1 MKLLYFPIFG
11 RILTLAI
18 ISQMALPAA
27 SPDPQVERGFDHFYN
42 LEFDEAI
49 RLFRELTRQRPHSPD
64 VFNHLAE
71 SVLYREMLRAGALE
85 TELVTG
91 GNAFLRRPKMNPS
104 PADQA
109 EFDNAIAQS
118 MAIARKQLAAKPA
131 DRDATYA
138 LGVAYGLRANYNFI
152 VRRAWTDALRD
163 ATAARKLHNTLTDA
177 DPTFIDARLTQGIHD
192 YIIGSL
198 PWTYKVLGFLI
209 GFRGDREQGIKTVE
223 LVYRQGDRN
232 RTEAAILLAT
242 VYRRERRP
250 AAAVPLLEDLLSQY
264 PRNYLLWFEL
274 AQMYSDLGNKTKAL
288 AAVDAVDKLRQR
300 HLRGYEH
307 LPEEKVLYYRATIQF
322 WYNDLDLA
330 LQNFLRVTAEANELD
345 LNTGVTAWVRLGQIH
360 DLKGQ
365 RQPAIDAYRKAIAYA
380 PGSYR
385 AKEAEGYLR
394 NKYERKRG

>member
-11 RILTLAI
+11 RSLALAI
-18 ISQMALPAA
+18 ISYLGLLAA
-27 SPDPQVERGFDHFYN
+27 QPDKEIERGFDHFYN

-49 RLFRELTRQRPHSPD
+49 RLFRNLAQQRPNSPN
-64 VFNHLAE
+64 VLNHLAE
-71 SVLYREMLRAGALE
+71 SLLYREMLRAGALE

-104 PADQA
+104 RADQA
-109 EFDNAIAQS
+109 EFDNAINRSMTLAQ
-118 MAIARKQLAAKPA
+118 KQIAAKPG

-138 LGVAYGLRANYNFI
+138 LGVAHGLRANYNFI
-152 VRRAWTDALRD
+152 VRRSWTDSLRD
-163 ATAARKLHNTLTDA
+163 ATTARKMHNTLTDA

-192 YIIGSL
+192 YIVGSL
-198 PWTYKVLGFLI
+198 PWTYKLLGFLI

-250 AAAVPLLEDLLSQY
+250 ADAVPLLEALLAQF

-288 AAVDAVDKLRQR
+288 AAVDAVDKLRGE

-307 LPEEKVLYYRATIQF
+307 LPEEKVIYYRATIQF
-322 WYNDLDLA
+322 WYNDLDAA
-330 LQNFLRVTAEANELD
+330 LQNFLHVTAKANDLD
-345 LNTGVTAWVRLGQIH
+345 LNTGVTAWVRLGQIY

-365 RQPAIDAYRKAIAYA
+365 RRQALDAYRKAIAYA

-394 NKYERKRG
+394 TKFERKRG

>member
-1 MKLLYFPIFG
+1 M
-11 RILTLAI
+11 LAI
-18 ISQMALPAA
+18 ITQIALLAA
-27 SPDPQVERGFDHFYN
+27 PLDQDVERGFDHFYN

-49 RLFRELTRQRPHSPD
+49 RIFRTLTRQRPDAPSL
-64 VFNHLAE
+64 FNHLAE
-71 SVLYREMLRAGALE
+71 SILYREMLRAGALE

-109 EFDNAIAQS
+109 DFDNAVNQS
-118 MAIARKQLAAKPA
+118 MALARKRLAAKPG

-138 LGVAYGLRANYNFI
+138 LGVAHGLRANYNFI
-152 VRRAWTDALRD
+152 VRRAWVDSLRD

-177 DPTFIDARLTQGIHD
+177 DPSFIDARLTQGIHD
-192 YIIGSL
+192 YIVGSL
-198 PWTYKVLGFLI
+198 PWTYKILGFLI

-250 AAAVPLLEDLLSQY
+250 ADAVPLLESLLAQF

-322 WYNDLDLA
+322 WYNDLDDA
-330 LQNFLRVTAEANELD
+330 LRNFLRVTAKADDLD
-345 LNTGVTAWVRLGQIH
+345 LNTGVTAWLRLGQTY

-365 RQPAIDAYRKAIAYA
+365 RQQALEAYRQAIAYA

-385 AKEAEGYLR
+385 AKEAENYVR
-394 NKYERKRG
+394 APYQRKRG